1 LILSE
6 IGAVLP
12 KWNSSAEFLS
22 KLFITLVS
30 NVSVTYASK
39 IRTRVRS
46 DLRSHRAK
54 AHLEQ

>member
-1 LILSE
+1 
-6 IGAVLP
+6 
-12 KWNSSAEFLS
+12 
-22 KLFITLVS
+22 LFITLVS